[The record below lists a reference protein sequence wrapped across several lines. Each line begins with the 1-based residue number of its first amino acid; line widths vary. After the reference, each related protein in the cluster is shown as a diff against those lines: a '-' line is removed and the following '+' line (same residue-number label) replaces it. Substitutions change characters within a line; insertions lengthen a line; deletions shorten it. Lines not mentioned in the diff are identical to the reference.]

1 MGTSAFTD
9 KAAKA
14 AVAQAIQEIERAT
27 SAEVVVAVRPSSG
40 HYRHTDYLVGFALS
54 FAALL
59 VFLFDS
65 HEFSIDWMPLDTVIA
80 FALGTFLSAS
90 FPLLRRALTSRRL
103 MRENVRTSARATFFD
118 LGIGKTSGR
127 TGILVYVSMF
137 EKGVEVVADM
147 GIDRAVLGP
156 AFTSA
161 IAALDT
167 ALARG
172 TSLPRFTEALRALGP
187 LLGKTMPRLAQD
199 INELPDE
206 PHA

>member
-54 FAALL
+54 FGALL

-187 LLGKTMPRLAQD
+187 ILGKTMPRLAQD

>member
-9 KAAKA
+9 KAAKSE
-14 AVAQAIQEIERAT
+14 VAQAIREIERAT
-27 SAEVVVAVRPSSG
+27 AAEVVVAVRPLSG
-40 HYRHTDYLVGFALS
+40 HYRHTDYLVGFVLS

-65 HEFSIDWMPLDTVIA
+65 HEFSIDWMPLDTVVA
-80 FALGTFLSAS
+80 FAVGTFLSAS
-90 FPLLRRALTSRRL
+90 FPPLRRALTSRRL
-103 MRENVRTSARATFFD
+103 MRANVRSAARATFFD

-137 EKGVEVVADM
+137 EKCAEVVTDVA
-147 GIDRAVLGP
+147 IDRAVLGAP
-156 AFTSA
+156 FTSA
-161 IAALDT
+161 VAALDA
-167 ALARG
+167 ALDQG
-172 TSLPRFTEALRALGP
+172 PSFPRFTEALRALGP
-187 LLGKTMPRLAQD
+187 ILGKTLPRLVDD

>member
-14 AVAQAIQEIERAT
+14 EVAQAIRDIERAT
-27 SAEVVVAVRPSSG
+27 SAEVVVAVRASSG
-40 HYRHTDYLVGFALS
+40 HYRHSDYLVGFALA

-80 FALGTFLSAS
+80 FALGSYLSTSA
-90 FPLLRRALTSRRL
+90 PPLRRVLTSRRL
-103 MRENVRTSARATFFD
+103 MRANVRTAARATFFD

-137 EKGVEVVADM
+137 EKGVEVVADV
-147 GIDRAVLGP
+147 GIDTAVLGAP
-156 AFTSA
+156 FTGA
-161 IAALDT
+161 IAALDA
-167 ALARG
+167 ALRRG
-172 TSLPRFTEALRALGP
+172 PSFPRFTEALRALGP
-187 LLGKTMPRLAQD
+187 ILGKTLPRLTDD
-199 INELPDE
+199 INQLPDE

>member
-14 AVAQAIQEIERAT
+14 EVAQAIREIESAT
-27 SAEVVVAVRPSSG
+27 AAEVVVALRASSG
-40 HYRHTDYLVGFALS
+40 HYRHTDYLVGFVLS

-59 VFLFDS
+59 VFLFDP
-65 HEFSIDWMPLDTVIA
+65 HEFSIDWMPLDTLFA
-80 FALGTFLSAS
+80 FVFGTCLSAS
-90 FPLLRRALTSRRL
+90 VPPLRRALTSPRL
-103 MRENVRTSARATFFD
+103 MRANVRTSARATFVD

-137 EKGVEVVADM
+137 EKGVEVVTDV
-147 GIDRAVLGP
+147 GIDVAVLGAP
-156 AFTSA
+156 FTSA
-161 IAALDT
+161 IAALDA
-167 ALARG
+167 ALQRG
-172 TSLPRFTEALRALGP
+172 PSFPRFTEALRALGP
-187 LLGKTMPRLAQD
+187 ILAKALPRLTGD

>member
-9 KAAKA
+9 KAAKSE
-14 AVAQAIQEIERAT
+14 VAQAIREIERAT
-27 SAEVVVAVRPSSG
+27 AAEVVVAVRPSSG
-40 HYRHTDYLVGFALS
+40 YYRHTDYLVGFVMS

-65 HEFSIDWMPLDTVIA
+65 HEFSIDWMPLDTVVA
-80 FALGTFLSAS
+80 FAVGTFLSAS
-90 FPLLRRALTSRRL
+90 FPPLRRALTSRRL
-103 MRENVRTSARATFFD
+103 MRANVRTAARATFFD

-137 EKGVEVVADM
+137 EKSAEVVADVA
-147 GIDRAVLGP
+147 IDRAVLGAP
-156 AFTSA
+156 FTNA
-161 IAALDT
+161 VAALDA
-167 ALARG
+167 ALAHG
-172 TSLPRFTEALRALGP
+172 PSFPRFTEALRALGP
-187 LLGKTMPRLAQD
+187 ILGKTLPRLADD

>member
-14 AVAQAIQEIERAT
+14 EVAQAIREIERAT
-27 SAEVVVAVRPSSG
+27 SAEVVVAVRASSG
-40 HYRHTDYLVGFALS
+40 HYRHTDYIVGFALS

-59 VFLFDS
+59 FFLFDS
-65 HEFSIDWMPLDTVIA
+65 HEFSIDWMPLDTAFA

-90 FPLLRRALTSRRL
+90 APPLRRALTSRRL
-103 MRENVRTSARATFFD
+103 MRANVRTAARATFFD
-118 LGIGKTSGR
+118 LGISKTSGR

-137 EKGVEVVADM
+137 ERGVDCLADV
-147 GIDRAVLGP
+147 GVDAAVLGAP
-156 AFTSA
+156 FTAA
-161 IAALDT
+161 IAALDA
-167 ALARG
+167 ALRRG
-172 TSLPRFTEALRALGP
+172 PSFPRFAEALRTMGP
-187 LLGKTMPRLAQD
+187 ILGKAMPRLADD

>member
-103 MRENVRTSARATFFD
+103 MRENVRTSARATFFE

-137 EKGVEVVADM
+137 EKAVEVVADM

-156 AFTSA
+156 AFTKA

-172 TSLPRFTEALRALGP
+172 TSLPRFAEALRALGP
-187 LLGKTMPRLAQD
+187 ILGKTMPRLAHD

>member
-14 AVAQAIQEIERAT
+14 EVANAIREIERAT
-27 SAEVVVAVRPSSG
+27 SAEVVVAVRASSG

-65 HEFSIDWMPLDTVIA
+65 HEFSIDWMPLDSLLA
-80 FALGTFLSAS
+80 FALGTFVSAS
-90 FPLLRRALTSRRL
+90 VPPLRRALTSTRL
-103 MRENVRTSARATFFD
+103 MRSNVHTSARATFVE

-127 TGILVYVSMF
+127 TGILVYASMF
-137 EKGVEVVADM
+137 EKVVEVVADV
-147 GIDRAVLGP
+147 GIDAAVLGAP
-156 AFTSA
+156 FQSA
-161 IAALDT
+161 ITALDN
-167 ALARG
+167 ALRRG
-172 TSLPRFTEALRALGP
+172 PSFPRFTEALRALGP
-187 LLGKTMPRLAQD
+187 VLGKALPRLAGD
-199 INELPDE
+199 LNELPDE

>member
-14 AVAQAIQEIERAT
+14 EVARAIREIERAT

-65 HEFSIDWMPLDTVIA
+65 HEFSIEWMPLDTAVA
-80 FALGTFLSAS
+80 FALGAYLSAS

-103 MRENVRTSARATFFD
+103 MRVNVQTAARATFFD
-118 LGIGKTSGR
+118 LGIGKTAGR

-137 EKGVEVVADM
+137 EKLVEVVADV

-156 AFTSA
+156 SFLSA
-161 IAALDT
+161 VTALDAAL
-167 ALARG
+167 AHG
-172 TSLPRFTEALRALGP
+172 TSFPRFTAALRALGP
-187 LLGKTMPRLAQD
+187 ILGKTLPRLADD

>member
-187 LLGKTMPRLAQD
+187 ILGKTMPRLAQD

>member
-14 AVAQAIQEIERAT
+14 EVANAIREIERVT
-27 SAEVVVAVRPSSG
+27 SAEVVVAVRASSG

-65 HEFSIDWMPLDTVIA
+65 HEFSIDWMPLDSVIA
-80 FALGTFLSAS
+80 FALGAFVSAS
-90 FPLLRRALTSRRL
+90 APPLRRALTSRRL
-103 MRENVRTSARATFFD
+103 MRANVRTAARATFVK
-118 LGIGKTSGR
+118 LGIAKTSGR

-137 EKGVEVVADM
+137 EKGVDVVADI
-147 GIDRAVLGP
+147 GIDAAVLGAP
-156 AFTSA
+156 LARA
-161 IAALDT
+161 IAALD
-167 ALARG
+167 AAVRRG
-172 TSLPRFTEALRALGP
+172 PSFSRFTEALRALGP
-187 LLGKTMPRLAQD
+187 ILGKALPRLADD

>member
-14 AVAQAIQEIERAT
+14 EVAGAIREIERVTA
-27 SAEVVVAVRPSSG
+27 AEVVVAVRASSG

-65 HEFSIDWMPLDTVIA
+65 HEFSIDWMPLDSVFA
-80 FALGTFLSAS
+80 FAIGTLLSAS
-90 FPLLRRALTSRRL
+90 VPPLRRTLTSSRL
-103 MRENVRTSARATFFD
+103 MRANARVAARATFVD
-118 LGIGKTSGR
+118 LAIGRTSGR

-137 EKGVEVVADM
+137 ERSVEVVADV
-147 GIDRAVLGP
+147 GIDAAVMGAP
-156 AFTSA
+156 FTRA
-161 IAALDT
+161 IAALDA
-167 ALARG
+167 ALHRG
-172 TSLPRFTEALRALGP
+172 PSLPRFAEALRALGP
-187 LLGKTMPRLAQD
+187 ILSHTLPRRADD

>member
-14 AVAQAIQEIERAT
+14 EVAEAIRAIEKLT
-27 SAEVVVAVRPSSG
+27 SAEVVVAVRASSG

-59 VFLFDS
+59 VFLFDE
-65 HEFSIDWMPLDTVIA
+65 HEFSIEWMPLDSVFA
-80 FALGTFLSAS
+80 FALGAFISAS
-90 FPLLRRALTSRRL
+90 FPPLRRLLTSKKL
-103 MRENVRTSARATFFD
+103 MQGNVACRARATFVE
-118 LGIGKTSGR
+118 LGIGKTSAR

-137 EKGVEVVADM
+137 EKSAHVVCDV
-147 GIDRAVLGP
+147 GIDTAVLGAP
-156 AFTSA
+156 FATA
-161 IAALDT
+161 LAALDA
-167 ALARG
+167 ALHAG
-172 TSLPRFTEALRALGP
+172 PSFPGFAAALRSLGP
-187 LLGKTMPRLAQD
+187 ILGKTLPRLADD

>member
-9 KAAKA
+9 KAAKDE
-14 AVAQAIQEIERAT
+14 VARAIREIERVT
-27 SAEVVVAVRPSSG
+27 SAEVVVAVRASSG
-40 HYRHTDYLVGFALS
+40 HYRHADYLVGFALS

-65 HEFSIDWMPLDTVIA
+65 HEFSIDWMPLDSVFA

-90 FPLLRRALTSRRL
+90 APPLRRALTSGRL
-103 MRENVRTSARATFFD
+103 MRANVRTSARATFFD

-137 EKGVEVVADM
+137 EQGVEVVTDV
-147 GIDRAVLGP
+147 GIDTAVLGAP
-156 AFTSA
+156 FTDA
-161 IAALDT
+161 IAALDA
-167 ALARG
+167 ALHRG
-172 TSLPRFTEALRALGP
+172 PSFPRFAEALRALGP
-187 LLGKTMPRLAQD
+187 ILSRVLPRMGDD

>member
-14 AVAQAIQEIERAT
+14 EVADAIREIERVT
-27 SAEVVVAVRPSSG
+27 SAEVVVAVRASSG

-59 VFLFDS
+59 VFLFDE
-65 HEFSIDWMPLDTVIA
+65 HEFSIEWMPVDSIFA
-80 FALGTFLSAS
+80 FALGAFISGS
-90 FPLLRRALTSRRL
+90 CPPLRRLLTSRSL
-103 MRENVRTSARATFFD
+103 MQGNVTSRARATFVE
-118 LGIGKTSGR
+118 LGIGKTSAR

-137 EKGVEVVADM
+137 EKSAQVVCDG
-147 GIDRAVLGP
+147 GIDATVLGAP
-156 AFTSA
+156 FATA
-161 IAALDT
+161 IAALDAALHRGPSFPGFT
-167 ALARG
+167 A
-172 TSLPRFTEALRALGP
+172 ALRSLGP
-187 LLGKTMPRLAQD
+187 ILGKTLPRRVDD

>member
-14 AVAQAIQEIERAT
+14 AVAQTIQEIERAT
-27 SAEVVVAVRPSSG
+27 SAEVVVAVRPASG
-40 HYRHTDYLVGFALS
+40 HYRHTDYLVGFVLS

-103 MRENVRTSARATFFD
+103 MRENVRTSARATFFE

-137 EKGVEVVADM
+137 EKAVEVVADM

-167 ALARG
+167 AVARG

>member
-9 KAAKA
+9 KAAKTE
-14 AVAQAIQEIERAT
+14 VASAIRDIERVT
-27 SAEVVVAVRPSSG
+27 CAEVVVAVRASSG

-59 VFLFDS
+59 IFLFDS
-65 HEFSIDWMPLDTVIA
+65 HEFSIDWMPLDSLIA
-80 FALGTFLSAS
+80 FALGTFISTS
-90 FPLLRRALTSRRL
+90 VPPLRRALTSRRL
-103 MRENVRTSARATFFD
+103 MRGNVRTAARAAFVD
-118 LGIGKTSGR
+118 LGIDETSGR

-137 EKGVEVVADM
+137 EKTVEVVADA
-147 GIDRAVLGP
+147 GIDTAVLGAP
-156 AFTSA
+156 FTSA

-167 ALARG
+167 ALRRG
-172 TSLPRFTEALRALGP
+172 PSFPRFTEALRALGP
-187 LLGKTMPRLAQD
+187 ILSKALPRLADD